1 MTFTLNSIASD
12 KSNLAAKRGDSIRVL
27 LDSIKIVDG
36 FNERDFKDDE
46 VREHIASIAGSLAEN
61 KPVPALEVW
70 VNPESGIIELV
81 DGECRYWGYK
91 GFAAEFPAKFDGY
104 VSVVKFE
111 GTPAQRKAR
120 VVSSNSQLKLKPV
133 QIGRTYLSLRDEFG
147 MTRQEIASE
156 VGKSLAHVDQYLL
169 LAGGSTEVHAAVEQG
184 RISSTEATK
193 LIRDHGDD
201 APAEL
206 ERRLEAAKESG
217 KDKVTAKV
225 APAKK
230 SSTPSRPKVDMVVSN
245 AVVLVRSLTAD
256 QVSACENP
264 YGGSIVV
271 DSLLLADLIMA
282 VHDMQVNSRPLDAD
296 QQVELQLA

>member
-46 VREHIASIAGSLAEN
+46 VREHIASIAGSLADN

-70 VNPESGIIELV
+70 VNPESGVIELV

-91 GFAAEFPAKFDGY
+91 DFAAAFPAKFDGY

-156 VGKSLAHVDQYLL
+156 VGKSLAHVDQHIL
-169 LAGGSTEVHAAVEQG
+169 LASANEEVIQAVETG
-184 RISSTEATK
+184 VISATEAVK
-193 LIRDHGDD
+193 LARDHGED
-201 APAEL
+201 AGAEL
-206 ERRLEAAKESG
+206 ERRKVAAKDMG
-217 KDKVTAKV
+217 KERVTAK
-225 APAKK
+225 AADPKK
-230 SSTPSRPKVDMVVSN
+230 TPSRPRVDMVVSN
-245 AVVLVRSLTAD
+245 AVVLVKSLDEIDLARCDDPAETKVE
-256 QVSACENP
+256 VS
-264 YGGSIVV
+264 SHV
-271 DSLLLADLIMA
+271 LADLIMA
-282 VHDMQVNSRPLDAD
+282 VRGMQQAGKALDAD
-296 QQVELQLA
+296 KQMELIEEEA